1 MHAPSKFFLLTI
13 ALAALGTVAH
23 ASDFF
28 CNNYVAGA
36 PAQHFQCV
44 QTTVGPG
51 AVSVLSSDQAGAGLL
66 SAASVSAGSGPF
78 ASTASASAEAS
89 PGLLRGFA
97 SAEMLGGSIPEAQA
111 VARSDAWFAAG
122 GTVVGAAGIAAGTPV
137 TLRFT
142 IDVAGIFVGGAT
154 FTALSEA
161 NVDLVVTRGNV
172 FAFESRATIN
182 RFQPTGFVTTDV
194 AALVGDSFEM
204 LMKLHVSAGAVN
216 SAQPGNTMSIAD
228 VRNTGHL
235 YVDALSSDAEFIGS
249 DGHRY
254 ATPTLAAAV
263 PEPASLAFMVAGLA
277 CIGTLARRRRRD
289 YVS

>member
-1 MHAPSKFFLLTI
+1 MHASSKVFLL
-13 ALAALGTVAH
+13 AVPLATLGSLAH

-28 CNNYVAGA
+28 CNNYVANA
-36 PAQHFQCV
+36 PPQHFQCV

-51 AVSVLSSDQAGAGLL
+51 AVSIISPDQAGSGLL

-78 ASTASASAEAS
+78 ASTARASAEAS

-122 GTVVGAAGIAAGTPV
+122 GTVVGGAGVAAGTPV
-137 TLRFT
+137 TLRFI
-142 IDVAGIFVGGAT
+142 IDVAGTFVGGAT

-161 NVDLVVTRGNV
+161 TVDLLAMRGNV
-172 FAFESRATIN
+172 LAFQSRAVIN

-194 AALVGDSFEM
+194 VALVGESFEM

-216 SAQPGNTMSIAD
+216 SGQPGNTMSVAD
-228 VRNTGHL
+228 VRNTSHL

-254 ATPTLAAAV
+254 ATPTVAAPV
-263 PEPASLAFMVAGLA
+263 PEPSALAFMIAGLT
-277 CIGTLARRRRRD
+277 CIGMLLRRRRP
-289 YVS
+289 

>member
-1 MHAPSKFFLLTI
+1 MHALLKFLLLTI

-51 AVSVLSSDQAGAGLL
+51 AVGILSPDQAGPGLL

-97 SAEMLGGSIPEAQA
+97 SAEMLGGSIAEAQA

-122 GTVVGAAGIAAGTPV
+122 GTVVGAAGVAAGTPV
-137 TLRFT
+137 TLRFV
-142 IDVAGIFVGGAT
+142 IDVAGTFVGGAT

-161 NVDLVVTRGNV
+161 TVDLTATRGNV
-172 FAFESRATIN
+172 LVLQSRAVIN
-182 RFQPTGFVTTDV
+182 RFQPSGFVTTDV

-204 LMKLHVSAGAVN
+204 LMKLHVSAGAIN
-216 SAQPGNTMSIAD
+216 NAQPGNSMSVAD
-228 VRNTGHL
+228 VRNTSHL
-235 YVDALSSDAEFIGS
+235 YVDVLSSDAGFVGS

-254 ATPTLAAAV
+254 ATPAVAAPV
-263 PEPASLAFMVAGLA
+263 PEPSALAFMIAGLA
-277 CIGTLARRRRRD
+277 CIGTLMRRRRR
-289 YVS
+289 

>member
-1 MHAPSKFFLLTI
+1 MCASSKFLLLAV

-51 AVSVLSSDQAGAGLL
+51 AVSIISPDQAGSGLL
-66 SAASVSAGSGPF
+66 TAAGVSAGSSAF
-78 ASTASASAEAS
+78 ASAASASAEAS
-89 PGLLRGFA
+89 PGVLRGFA
-97 SAEMLGGSIPEAQA
+97 SAEMLGGSIPDAQA

-122 GTVVGAAGIAAGTPV
+122 GTLIGAAGAATGTPV
-137 TLRFT
+137 MLRF
-142 IDVAGIFVGGAT
+142 IIEVAGTFAGGAT

-161 NVDLVVTRGNV
+161 TVDLIAV
-172 FAFESRATIN
+172 RADVLALHTGAVIN

-204 LMKLHVSAGAVN
+204 LMKLHVAAGAIN
-216 SAQPGNTMSIAD
+216 SAQPGNTMSVAD
-228 VRNTGHL
+228 VRNTSHL
-235 YVDALSSDAEFIGS
+235 YVDALSSDAEFVGS

-254 ATPTLAAAV
+254 ATPTVAAAV
-263 PEPASLAFMVAGLA
+263 PEPSALAFMIAGLA
-277 CIGTLARRRRRD
+277 WIGMLVRRRRP
-289 YVS
+289 